1 MKSNIIK
8 LAAVTSMLF
17 GSASAIAAGPSQH
30 MSQASGHSV
39 QAIAQT
45 SVAGVKIVSGVVA
58 VPLML
63 VGEVGQASGQAGH
76 ALWDSANQPI
86 GEPLAI
92 TDEII
97 TSTVSPE
104 QAMKS
109 EGE

>member
-1 MKSNIIK
+1 MKSNIVK
-8 LAAVTSMLF
+8 LVIATSMIF
-17 GSASAIAAGPSQH
+17 GSASVMAAGPSQH
-30 MSQASGHSV
+30 LSQASAHSV

-63 VGEVGQASGQAGH
+63 VGEVGNASGQAGH

-104 QAMKS
+104 QAMQ
-109 EGE
+109 GEE

>member
-1 MKSNIIK
+1 MKSKIIK
-8 LAAVTSMLF
+8 LVAISSMLF
-17 GSASAIAAGPSQH
+17 GSASAMAAGSLQH
-30 MSQASGHSV
+30 LSQASAHSA

-58 VPLML
+58 LPLML
-63 VGEVGQASGQAGH
+63 AGEVGNVSGQAGH

-97 TSTVSPE
+97 TSTVSPD
-104 QAMKS
+104 QAMQGD
-109 EGE
+109 E

>member
-8 LAAVTSMLF
+8 LVIVAPMLF
-17 GSASAIAAGPSQH
+17 GSINVMAAGSSQHLSKASA
-30 MSQASGHSV
+30 HSA

-58 VPLML
+58 VPLMI
-63 VGEVGQASGQAGH
+63 VGGIGNASGQAGE
-76 ALWDSANQPI
+76 ALWNEATTPI

-92 TDEII
+92 TDEIL
-97 TSTVSPE
+97 TTRASPE

>member
-1 MKSNIIK
+1 MKSKIIK
-8 LAAVTSMLF
+8 LVVVISMLF
-17 GSASAIAAGPSQH
+17 GSVSAMAAGPSEH
-30 MSQASGHSV
+30 MSQASAHSA

-63 VGEVGQASGQAGH
+63 VGGVGKASGQAGH

-86 GEPLAI
+86 GEPLTI

-97 TSTVSPE
+97 TSTVSPD
-104 QAMKS
+104 QAMKT